1 MGTEAVVTVRR
12 LKRNAFALVL
22 GFIFI
27 CASAALASVPP
38 NFSGGS
44 GTPESPY
51 YISSSEDLS
60 ALAQRVMRRQ
70 SHHGLAYRSAH
81 YFQTADID
89 LGGIPAW
96 VPIGLPRLEKTHRS
110 FRGVYDGRGH
120 TIANVHYQWYRH
132 PYTIYPYTTSG
143 DVAEDQY
150 YGLFGVVAGDGEK
163 SGIVRNVRVKTRS
176 LYSEIPNKRV
186 FFGMIAGAL
195 WGGKIEG
202 CSVVGGCASI
212 VAVAGNNYRMK
223 DRYYR
228 IGGIVGEVDTGR
240 IENCLNGLDLYSVI
254 EDTYLYMGG
263 IVGMLMKGRVTSC
276 VNKGRIHAVGG
287 MGGGIVGLSWGGGIE
302 SSVNLAD
309 VETYSSVSSTL
320 SGGIYAG
327 GWSDVLQCV
336 NEGRIAAI
344 ARGGFG
350 CAGGLVGSMSDN
362 VLESSQNRGN
372 VYVEAR
378 REAPRSGRMAKAS
391 RYYTPREI
399 RARAYGGGLVGE
411 MNGGRLRNSANMG
424 DVSGVL
430 EAEGISSD
438 IFLGGIAGYCVSELN
453 CDLLLENAL
462 NVGSVTIEK
471 MPIDAN
477 DAMGGIVGHWIE
489 DPKKARVLGCYWLWD
504 GQGEAHGVGAGL
516 SSADTATTPLNAEA
530 MRRRESFA
538 GWDFEKIWRGP
549 EGGMIAPEPAS
560 LPRRSFEYER

>member
-1 MGTEAVVTVRR
+1 
-12 LKRNAFALVL
+12 
-22 GFIFI
+22 
-27 CASAALASVPP
+27 
-38 NFSGGS
+38 
-44 GTPESPY
+44 
-51 YISSSEDLS
+51 
-60 ALAQRVMRRQ
+60 
-70 SHHGLAYRSAH
+70 
-81 YFQTADID
+81 
-89 LGGIPAW
+89 
-96 VPIGLPRLEKTHRS
+96 
-110 FRGVYDGRGH
+110 
-120 TIANVHYQWYRH
+120 
-132 PYTIYPYTTSG
+132 
-143 DVAEDQY
+143 
-150 YGLFGVVAGDGEK
+150 
-163 SGIVRNVRVKTRS
+163 
-176 LYSEIPNKRV
+176 
-186 FFGMIAGAL
+186 
-195 WGGKIEG
+195 
-202 CSVVGGCASI
+202 
-212 VAVAGNNYRMK
+212 
-223 DRYYR
+223 
-228 IGGIVGEVDTGR
+228 
-240 IENCLNGLDLYSVI
+240 
-254 EDTYLYMGG
+254 MGG
-263 IVGMLMKGRVTSC
+263 IVGMLMKGQVTSC

-287 MGGGIVGLSWGGGIE
+287 MGGGIVGFSWGGGIE

-350 CAGGLVGSMSDN
+350 CAGGLVGRMSDN
-362 VLESSQNRGN
+362 VLESSQNRGK

-399 RARAYGGGLVGE
+399 RARAYGGGLVGK

-560 LPRRSFEYER
+560 LPRRSFVNER